1 MNTKWILT
9 AVVLS
14 SIMLGG
20 TAEAG
25 SLKGEQPEA
34 KAGKTAVYRP
44 ARADSANTTPAAKDA
59 MKLSGVRWRGP
70 VINVGLLSGQAEVK
84 IKCLADSEARIDDKI
99 WESYKKGQILT
110 VTRSG
115 DQIAINGEKKK
126 GTVYLMTK
134 GDEAAFSVKGNSY
147 RGAIKLL
154 PSAYSSGITVV
165 NAVPIEE
172 YLLGVVPSEVS
183 PSWHEDALKAQAVA
197 ARTYAMYHMG
207 GFSKAGYDVTD
218 DTRSQVYRGTAV
230 ESAATSNAIAE
241 TAGEILTSGGK
252 PIDAVFHA
260 NGGGYTENSENVW
273 GSQIQYLRGVK
284 EESSSVV
291 NQPWTKTV
299 SLAEFQKLL
308 NVGNLKKI
316 ELSKLKKG
324 PMKVRDRGVS
334 GRVKSF
340 TVEGSKGKKTVTGD
354 QMKSW
359 FGLSS
364 TLFDLDVKGK
374 NLVITGYGSGH
385 GLGLSQWGAEAMAA
399 KNGDGKEYYKKIL
412 THYFTGAKV
421 EKIY

>member
-14 SIMLGG
+14 SIMFGG

-34 KAGKTAVYRP
+34 KAGKTAVYRT

-99 WESYKKGQILT
+99 WKSYKKGQILT

-126 GTVYLMTK
+126 GTVYLMPK

-154 PSAYSSGITVV
+154 PSAYSSGVTVV

-299 SLAEFQKLL
+299 SLAEFQKRL

-316 ELSKLKKG
+316 ELSKLKQG